1 MTPIYRV
8 LADGVDITARINER
22 LVSIRTSDEA
32 GFKSDTC
39 NIELDDRDGLIELPR
54 HGARLEVYLGYR
66 ATGLSKIGVYTVDEV
81 ELSGFPQTLSINA
94 KSADMRQD
102 LKSQKT
108 RSFDNI
114 TLADL
119 VKTIAGENGLTGKVS
134 GDLSSVT
141 FPHLDQTEESDLHLL
156 TRLAKQ
162 HNGIAKV
169 THDLLII
176 AKAGQSKSVGG
187 SSLASIVI
195 DKSQVDDYRCTIAD
209 RGKYAAVTATWHNK
223 SSSQKLTVSTSNAKP
238 AYTLRH
244 TYDTEQQAIDA
255 AQAKMDDL
263 NHGATTMELTLAI
276 GNSNLFAES
285 PLLLTGFRVGINGGN
300 WTTTKVEHDFSN
312 AGFTT
317 RIEAEIKA

>member
-1 MTPIYRV
+1 
-8 LADGVDITARINER
+8 L
-22 LVSIRTSDEA
+22 
-32 GFKSDTC
+32 
-39 NIELDDRDGLIELPR
+39 
-54 HGARLEVYLGYR
+54 H
-66 ATGLSKIGVYTVDEV
+66 KIGVYTVDEV
-81 ELSGFPQTLSINA
+81 ELSGFPQTLNINA

-114 TLADL
+114 TLGDL
-119 VKTIAGENGLTGKVS
+119 VKTIAGENGLSGKTAAELAS
-134 GDLSSVT
+134 IA

-187 SSLASIVI
+187 ARLPAIVI
-195 DKSQVDDYRCTIAD
+195 DKTQVSDYRCTIAD

-223 SSSQKLTVSTSNAKP
+223 TTGQKVAVSTSAAKP

-244 TYDTEQQAIDA
+244 TYDTETQAIEA
-255 AQAKMDDL
+255 AKAKLDDL
-263 NHGATTMELTLAI
+263 NQGTTTVELTLAI
-276 GNSNLFAES
+276 GNGNLFAES
-285 PLLLTGFRVGINGGN
+285 PLLLTGFRTGINGGN
-300 WTTTKVEHDFSN
+300 WTTTKVEHEFSTS
-312 AGFTT
+312 GFTT
-317 RIEAEIKA
+317 RIEGDIKAV